1 MQSSSL
7 KTADSTGK
15 ESDLVDATILCYQL
29 LCVFCLEL
37 YVGTTSILEMLCMH
51 FTFKEDT

>member
-1 MQSSSL
+1 MQSNNS
-7 KTADSTGK
+7 KTADSSGK

-37 YVGTTSILEMLCMH
+37 DVGTTNILEMLCCVTH
-51 FTFKEDT
+51 TTGL